1 MADPT
6 DCAWHDVGNG
16 CHAYVQRDGGWGWSN
31 AGLVVG
37 DGVSLLVDTLFDN
50 RLTAAMLQAAAPV
63 TAGAPLA
70 TLVNT
75 HANGDH
81 HFGNAVAAPVGG
93 PVEVVAS
100 AACAAEMTELG
111 PDLLASLN
119 ADPTEVG
126 ELFRSFFGEFH
137 FDEVELRLPDRT
149 FSDRLRV
156 DVGGR
161 TVELV
166 ELGPAHTQGDV
177 VVHVPDA
184 STVFTGD
191 LLFHG
196 GTPIVWAGPLSNWV
210 AACDAIVAMAPETVV
225 PGHGQLATLDAVRS
239 AREYLVWVEASATE
253 AHAAGVD
260 PWDAA
265 QQLARELGTTPGRFD
280 QWGEFGRLA
289 VNVEAV
295 YRELDPAAQGSD
307 VVTLFQHMAAIEG
320 TLPG

>member
-37 DGVSLLVDTLFDN
+37 DGASLLVDTLFDN
-50 RLTAAMLQAAAPV
+50 RLTAAMLQSAEQVISAAPV
-63 TAGAPLA
+63 A

-81 HFGNAVAAPVGG
+81 HFGNAVAAPAGG

-100 AACAAEMTELG
+100 VACAAEMTELG
-111 PDLLASLN
+111 PDLLAALN
-119 ADPTEVG
+119 ADTTEVG

-149 FSDRLRV
+149 FSDRLRL

-177 VVHVPDA
+177 VVHVFDA

-210 AACDAIVAMAPETVV
+210 AACDAIVEMAPETVV
-225 PGHGQLATLDAVRS
+225 PGHGQLATLAAVRD

-253 AHAAGVD
+253 AHAAGID

-265 QQLARELGTTPGRFD
+265 QQLARELGSTPARWD
-280 QWGEFGRLA
+280 LRGEFGRLA

-295 YRELDPAAQGSD
+295 YRELDPAATGSD

-320 TLPG
+320 TLPH